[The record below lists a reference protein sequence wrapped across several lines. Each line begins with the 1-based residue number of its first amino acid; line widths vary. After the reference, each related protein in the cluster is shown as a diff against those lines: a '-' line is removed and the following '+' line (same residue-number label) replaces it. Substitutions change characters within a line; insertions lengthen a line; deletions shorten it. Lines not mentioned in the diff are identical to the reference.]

1 MQVRLIKKCF
11 WALIKW
17 QFTNILHNY
26 EIHSSSRADVAAVEP
41 FPQLRFSVVWSD
53 CNYALMMQF
62 VYVNALWSMAW
73 LSLRCAKECSRLC
86 KSLTALVLTDQTA
99 GPAGQVCLWVP
110 GSWMTEWVVLSYPL
124 CQLAFTGFQWSENK
138 GTETGS
144 PSMMDYCAESRFT
157 ALTAGSVLHELQQ
170 L

>member
-1 MQVRLIKKCF
+1 MQVRLIKKCL

-26 EIHSSSRADVAAVEP
+26 KIHSSSRAEVAAVEP
-41 FPQLRFSVVWSD
+41 FPQLRCSVVWAD

-62 VYVNALWSMAW
+62 VYVDALWSMA
-73 LSLRCAKECSRLC
+73 KECSRPC
-86 KSLTALVLTDQTA
+86 KSLTALVLTGQTA
-99 GPAGQVCLWVP
+99 GPAGQVCLQVP
-110 GSWMTEWVVLSYPL
+110 GSWMTEWVALSYPP

-157 ALTAGSVLHELQQ
+157 PLTAGSVLHVLQ
-170 L
+170 